1 MLSILLTAVHVLVCL
16 FLLVV
21 VLMQQGKGGGLQ
33 AAFGGSGSDAAFG
46 ARSSA
51 TMLTRATTVLGA
63 LFMVGSMT
71 LAIIGQRGT
80 GSLLSGVDGPGLQPQ
95 APASAPADPA
105 AAVEPEA
112 AEGDAAEPGAE
123 AEEPAD
129 PPEEPR

>member
-1 MLSILLTAVHVLVCL
+1 MLTILLTAAHVFVCL

-51 TMLTRATTVLGA
+51 TVLTRATTVLGA

-71 LAIIGQRGT
+71 LAILGQRGT
-80 GSLLSGVDGPGLQPQ
+80 GSLLSGVEGPGLQPP
-95 APASAPADPA
+95 APASAPADAAPPA
-105 AAVEPEA
+105 EA
-112 AEGDAAEPGAE
+112 ESETAGSDPG

>member
-1 MLSILLTAVHVLVCL
+1 MLSILLTAVHVFVCL
-16 FLLVV
+16 FLVVV

-51 TMLTRATTVLGA
+51 TLLTRATTVLGA

-71 LAIIGQRGT
+71 LAIMGQRGES
-80 GSLLSGVDGPGLQPQ
+80 SLLSGVDGPGFQP
-95 APASAPADPA
+95 APVSAPADADAPA
-105 AAVEPEA
+105 AL
-112 AEGDAAEPGAE
+112 AEDDAAETD

-129 PPEEPR
+129 AEEPQ

>member
-51 TMLTRATTVLGA
+51 TVLTRATTVLGA

-71 LAIIGQRGT
+71 LAIMGQRGES
-80 GSLLSGVDGPGLQPQ
+80 SLLSGVDGPGFQPP
-95 APASAPADPA
+95 APASVPA
-105 AAVEPEA
+105 EPGADADAA
-112 AEGDAAEPGAE
+112 AEGEAAEPGTDAE
-123 AEEPAD
+123 DPAD
-129 PPEEPR
+129 APEESR

>member
-1 MLSILLTAVHVLVCL
+1 MLTILLTAAHVFVCL

-51 TMLTRATTVLGA
+51 TVLTRATTVLGA

-71 LAIIGQRGT
+71 LAILGQRGT
-80 GSLLSGVDGPGLQPQ
+80 GSLLSGVEGPGLQPP
-95 APASAPADPA
+95 APASAPADAAPPA
-105 AAVEPEA
+105 ETESETAAP
-112 AEGDAAEPGAE
+112 DPG

>member
-1 MLSILLTAVHVLVCL
+1 MLSILLTAVHVFVCL

-21 VLMQQGKGGGLQ
+21 VLLQQGKGGGLQ

-51 TMLTRATTVLGA
+51 TVLTRATTVLGA

-71 LAIIGQRGT
+71 LAIMGQRGES
-80 GSLLSGVDGPGLQPQ
+80 SLLSGVEGPGFQPQ
-95 APASAPADPA
+95 APVSAPAEA
-105 AAVEPEA
+105 ATEPDDAVEPN
-112 AEGDAAEPGAE
+112 

>member
-1 MLSILLTAVHVLVCL
+1 MLSILLTAVHVFVCL
-16 FLLVV
+16 FLVVV

-51 TMLTRATTVLGA
+51 TVLTRATTVLGA

-71 LAIIGQRGT
+71 LAIIGQRGES
-80 GSLLSGVDGPGLQPQ
+80 SLLSGVDGPGFQP
-95 APASAPADPA
+95 APVTAPADAAAPA
-105 AAVEPEA
+105 AL
-112 AEGDAAEPGAE
+112 AEDDVAEPDAD

-129 PPEEPR
+129 APEEPR

>member
-1 MLSILLTAVHVLVCL
+1 MLSIILTAVHVFVCL
-16 FLLVV
+16 FLVVV

-51 TMLTRATTVLGA
+51 TVLTRATTVLGA

-71 LAIIGQRGT
+71 LAIMGQRGES
-80 GSLLSGVDGPGLQPQ
+80 SLLSGVDGPGFQPQ
-95 APASAPADPA
+95 APVSAPADAGAPA
-105 AAVEPEA
+105 AL
-112 AEGDAAEPGAE
+112 AEDDVAEPDAD

-129 PPEEPR
+129 APEEPR